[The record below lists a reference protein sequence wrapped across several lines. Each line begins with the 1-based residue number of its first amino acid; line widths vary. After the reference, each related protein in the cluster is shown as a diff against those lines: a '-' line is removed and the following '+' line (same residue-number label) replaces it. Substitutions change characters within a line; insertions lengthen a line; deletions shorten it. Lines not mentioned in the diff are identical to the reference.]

1 MRLCNGWV
9 VIMRHKKSGRKLN
22 RNATHRKATMS
33 NMARALVKYEL
44 IQTTDAKAKELR
56 RVADKLITLGKKG
69 TLHARRQALSVLGSR
84 ELVAKVF
91 DDLAQRE
98 EIAGRNGG
106 YVRIL
111 KIGNRFSDDA
121 PISRV
126 SWVGATLEST
136 EELRYPDH
144 ILELFEEVDEELA
157 AED

>member
-1 MRLCNGWV
+1 
-9 VIMRHKKSGRKLN
+9 MRHKKSGRKLN
-22 RNATHRKATMS
+22 RNASHRKAMMS
-33 NMARALVKYEL
+33 NMARALVQYEM

-56 RVADKLITLGKKG
+56 RTADKLITLAKKG
-69 TLHARRQALSVLGSR
+69 TLHARRQALSALGSR
-84 ELVAKVF
+84 DLVAKLF

-98 EIAGRNGG
+98 EIAGRQGG

-136 EELRYPDH
+136 EKYRYPEH
-144 ILELFEEVDEELA
+144 ILELFEEVEEELD
-157 AED
+157 AEG